1 MYYKDLKDGKK
12 IYLLLYVHDMLITH
26 KHMSQIDILKEQ
38 LNGEFEMKD
47 LGLAKKILGIELIK
61 NRKKGTLFFTQKK
74 YV

>member
-1 MYYKDLKDGKK
+1 MVFEG
-12 IYLLLYVHDMLITH
+12 VNLIVVCTI
-26 KHMSQIDILKEQ
+26 KTYCYHMNQIDILKEQ

-61 NRKKGTLFFTQKK
+61 NRKKGTLFLTQKK